1 MREHPFQ
8 FEDLIPAHEKVDM
21 IVQGQG
27 KLAAAGGH
35 VDVSGGGNGGKG
47 IIVKLDRQGPGKSRD
62 HGMHELA
69 QNLVVPNLH
78 LLRTSFQKLC

>member
-1 MREHPFQ
+1 MLEHPFQ

-47 IIVKLDRQGPGKSRD
+47 IIVKLDRQGPGKARD
-62 HGMHELA
+62 HGKDEYTHKIWSS
-69 QNLVVPNLH
+69 QP
-78 LLRTSFQKLC
+78 

>member
-1 MREHPFQ
+1 M
-8 FEDLIPAHEKVDM
+8 IPAHEKVDM

-35 VDVSGGGNGGKG
+35 VDVGGGGGIGGKG

-62 HGMHELA
+62 HGKGERQVHELA
-69 QNLVVPNLH
+69 QNLVVSNLQM
-78 LLRTSFQKLC
+78 LLPFQKLC